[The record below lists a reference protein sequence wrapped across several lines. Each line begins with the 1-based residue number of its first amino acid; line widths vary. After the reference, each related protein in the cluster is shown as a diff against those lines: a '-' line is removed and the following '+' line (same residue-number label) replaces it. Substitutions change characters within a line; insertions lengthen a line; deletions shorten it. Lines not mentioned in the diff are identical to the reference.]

1 MSIYYMLNYVLATS
15 SQPEVKEPAADI
27 KPLINHVEPTGII
40 QPAPIPGTVP
50 SQPTNTNPENGLP
63 VAATAEEVKER

>member
-1 MSIYYMLNYVLATS
+1 MLNRFLSASS
-15 SQPEVKEPAADI
+15 SQPEVKEPPPSNEV
-27 KPLINHVEPTGII
+27 KPVVNSVEPTGIV

-50 SQPTNTNPENGLP
+50 SQPTNTNSENGLP

>member
-1 MSIYYMLNYVLATS
+1 MCIFFRFVLATS
-15 SQPEVKEPAADI
+15 SQPEIKEPTVDV
-27 KPLINHVEPTGII
+27 KPIVNHVEPTGIV

-50 SQPTNTNPENGLP
+50 SQPSNTNSENGLP